1 MTVVVAARN
10 AQATLPACLA
20 SLRALDYPDFTV
32 TVVNDGST
40 DDTAA
45 IARAAGVHVM
55 EGPGRGAGAARNLA
69 IEATTAEVVAFTD
82 ADCTVP
88 PHWLRALTQG
98 LHTPGVAGAGGKQRN
113 VFPAGKHDEAS
124 HFDAFFRVASVISA
138 YTRSGERARL
148 VDHVASCNSAYW
160 RAAILEVGGFILDFW
175 PGEDVELDYRLKQRG
190 YRCAYV
196 PDAEVAHYRP
206 GTLAWFREMMR
217 RYGKNEHDLAN
228 RHGRFR
234 PIHYVPIAAVT
245 GAALQVLWLV
255 PGLRWVIAALDAAA
269 MAFAA
274 IVLVRAAPP
283 SAWPWVLLYAATA
296 VGEWLRGWFSF
307 RPSKPLKVG

>member
-1 MTVVVAARN
+1 MVVAARN

-20 SLRALDYPDFTV
+20 SLRAIDYPDFTV
-32 TVVNDGST
+32 TVVNDRST

-45 IARAAGVHVM
+45 IARAAGVLVID
-55 EGPGRGAGAARNLA
+55 GPGRGAGAARNLA

-88 PHWLRALTQG
+88 PHWLRALTTG
-98 LHTPGVAGAGGKQRN
+98 LQTPRVAGAGGKQRN
-113 VFPAGKHDEAS
+113 VFPPGKHDEAS
-124 HFDAFFRVASVISA
+124 HFDAFFKVASVISA
-138 YTRSGERARL
+138 YTRSGERARI

-175 PGEDVELDYRLKQRG
+175 PGEDVELDYRLKKRG
-190 YRCAYV
+190 YRCIYV

-206 GTLAWFREMMR
+206 GTLTWFREMMR

-234 PIHYVPIAAVT
+234 PIHYVPVVAVAGVAAQLLWFVPGSRWLIAAADAVAL
-245 GAALQVLWLV
+245 GFAAL
-255 PGLRWVIAALDAAA
+255 
-269 MAFAA
+269 
-274 IVLVRAAPP
+274 VLVRAAPP
-283 SAWPWVLLYAATA
+283 SAWPWVLLYAVTA

-307 RPSKPLKVG
+307 RAPKTMKAE